1 MTTWQF
7 QLTQIKSQCEFEYV
21 RNLYPGC
28 PSEFFL
34 EMGCLFR
41 FVFLSPFIV
50 LLFHIHLSG
59 WFGINCANSRQDYT
73 TSKIYKEETI
83 LSSNCF
89 FLPKTRQES
98 DRSRRQPEGSFFF
111 SFYRN
116 LRYQPQLTAGGGGR
130 HSSPVACTTCPQ

>member
-7 QLTQIKSQCEFEYV
+7 QLRQINSQCEFEYV
-21 RNLYPGC
+21 RNLYRGC

-73 TSKIYKEETI
+73 TSKMYKEETI

-89 FLPKTRQES
+89 FLPQKQKYLSPKPIPISSKEIVPLEGLILQHANYYLTRCAHYH
-98 DRSRRQPEGSFFF
+98 DP
-111 SFYRN
+111 
-116 LRYQPQLTAGGGGR
+116 
-130 HSSPVACTTCPQ
+130 